1 MKIEKFIPLE
11 FAANN
16 YLLYDE
22 NIKSAVLID
31 CAGSNEEIFKFIEK
45 NNLILE
51 YILITHAHFDHCLGL
66 KQFREKFPDVKI
78 LLAKA
83 DEELYKNLAYQCD
96 LFGQRRVDPVGIDE
110 FIDDTKKI
118 KFLDNEI
125 KVISTPGHS
134 RGSVCYLIDDNLFS
148 GDTLFFEEIG
158 RCDLPTGS
166 FKEIEQSIKEK
177 LFKLDDKIKVFPGH
191 GDNTNIGHEKI
202 NNAYFG
208 KNAIF

>member
-78 LLAKA
+78 LMAK
-83 DEELYKNLAYQCD
+83 LMKS
-96 LFGQRRVDPVGIDE
+96 
-110 FIDDTKKI
+110 FIKI
-118 KFLDNEI
+118 
-125 KVISTPGHS
+125 
-134 RGSVCYLIDDNLFS
+134 
-148 GDTLFFEEIG
+148 
-158 RCDLPTGS
+158 LP
-166 FKEIEQSIKEK
+166 I
-177 LFKLDDKIKVFPGH
+177 
-191 GDNTNIGHEKI
+191 
-202 NNAYFG
+202 
-208 KNAIF
+208 NAICLVKDGWTLLELMNLLMIQRKLNF